1 MAERYKIL
9 IVEDEEIIRFGL
21 QDNFE
26 MENYIVETAVDGEEA
41 IEKADTFLPHLIL
54 LDLMIPKKSG
64 FEVCR
69 YVRKKHPECL
79 IIMLTAKTEET
90 SKVAGLEMGADDY
103 VTKPFSILELL
114 ARVKAFLRRFSAQQA
129 ATEAAI
135 AEAAQIPEC
144 LDFFDIHIDIK
155 RFEATKNGVP
165 LDLTNREFQVLKYF
179 WNHKGDVI
187 TREELLKEI
196 WGFTDE
202 NMPSTRTID
211 NHIVTLRKKIEDDQ
225 TNPKIIISV
234 RGAGYKL
241 DV

>member
-1 MAERYKIL
+1 MQHKIL

-26 MENYIVETAVDGEEA
+26 LENYIVETAADGEEA
-41 IEKADTFLPHLIL
+41 IAKADSFLPHLVL

-69 YVRKKHPECL
+69 VIRKKHPECF

-114 ARVKAFLRRFSAQQA
+114 ARVKAFLRR
-129 ATEAAI
+129 
-135 AEAAQIPEC
+135 AESTPKADIQPPSQDSIDFADIH
-144 LDFFDIHIDIK
+144 LDFK
-155 RFEATKNGVP
+155 KYEATKNGET
-165 LDLTNREFQVLKYF
+165 LDMSAREFQILKYF
-179 WNHKGDVI
+179 WQHRGEVVL
-187 TREELLKEI
+187 REDLLQDI
-196 WGFTDE
+196 WGYTPE

-211 NHIVTLRKKIEDDQ
+211 NHIVNLRKKLEDDQ
-225 TNPKIIISV
+225 ANPKIILSI
-234 RGAGYKL
+234 RGAGYKF
-241 DV
+241 DA

>member
-1 MAERYKIL
+1 MAENYKIL

-26 MENYIVETAVDGEEA
+26 MENYTVETAVDGEEA

-69 YVRKKHPECL
+69 YIRKKHPECL

-114 ARVKAFLRRFSAQQA
+114 ARVKAFLRRYSSQQ
-129 ATEAAI
+129 I
-135 AEAAQIPEC
+135 PAEPVQLPEC

-155 RFEATKNGVP
+155 KFEATKNGVP
-165 LDLTNREFQVLKYF
+165 LDLTNREFQVIKYF
-179 WNHKGDVI
+179 WNHKGEVI

>member
-1 MAERYKIL
+1 MQNKIL
-9 IVEDEEIIRFGL
+9 IVEDEEIIRIGL

-26 MENYIVETAVDGEEA
+26 LENYLVETAIDGEEA
-41 IEKADTFLPHLIL
+41 IAKADSFMPDLVI

-69 YVRKKHPECL
+69 VIRKKHPDCF

-114 ARVKAFLRRFSAQQA
+114 ARVKAFLRRVEKKAQEGTGSSINTPDVVEFQG
-129 ATEAAI
+129 I
-135 AEAAQIPEC
+135 R
-144 LDFFDIHIDIK
+144 LDFK
-155 RFEATKNGVP
+155 KYEATKNNEP
-165 LDLTNREFQVLKYF
+165 LDMSAREFQILKYF
-179 WNHKGDVI
+179 WSKRGEVVL
-187 TREELLKEI
+187 REDLLQDI
-196 WGFTDE
+196 WGYTPD

-211 NHIVTLRKKIEDDQ
+211 NHIVNLRKKLEEDQ
-225 TNPKIIISV
+225 ANPRIILSI
-234 RGAGYKL
+234 RGAGYKF

>member
-1 MAERYKIL
+1 MAESYKIL

-69 YVRKKHPECL
+69 YIRKKHPECF

-114 ARVKAFLRRFSAQQA
+114 ARVKAFLRRYSTQ
-129 ATEAAI
+129 
-135 AEAAQIPEC
+135 QIPTDTSSLPDC
-144 LDFFDIHIDIK
+144 LDFFDIHIDVK
-155 RFEATKNGVP
+155 KFEATKGGIP
-165 LDLTNREFQVLKYF
+165 LDLTTREFQIIKYF
-179 WNHKGDVI
+179 WNHKGEVI
-187 TREELLKEI
+187 LREDLLKEI
-196 WGFTDE
+196 WGYTDE

-211 NHIVTLRKKIEDDQ
+211 NHIVALRKKIEDDQ
-225 TNPKIIISV
+225 TNPRIIISV
-234 RGAGYKL
+234 RGAGYKF

>member
-1 MAERYKIL
+1 MAQNFKIL

-26 MENYIVETAVDGEEA
+26 MENYEVETACDGEEA
-41 IEKADTFLPHLIL
+41 IAKSDSFLPHLVL

-69 YVRKKHPECL
+69 YIRNKHPECY

-114 ARVKAFLRRFSAQQA
+114 ARVKAFRRRIEPQNNNSAGTVPDVLEFADLRVDVKKF
-129 ATEAAI
+129 EAA
-135 AEAAQIPEC
+135 
-144 LDFFDIHIDIK
+144 
-155 RFEATKNGVP
+155 KNGVP
-165 LDLTNREFQVLKYF
+165 LEMTTREFQILKYF
-179 WNHKGDVI
+179 WSRRGEVI
-187 TREELLKEI
+187 EREDLLKDI
-196 WGFTDE
+196 WGYTDE
-202 NMPSTRTID
+202 NMPSTRTVD
-211 NHIVTLRKKIEDDQ
+211 NHIANLRKKIEGDIAD
-225 TNPKIIISV
+225 PKIIISV
-234 RGAGYKL
+234 RGAGYKF